1 MATTH
6 KTILVEAKSITEV
19 LDISKEHLR
28 SNGFRIKELHNELI
42 CTRGIGLLTAPQ
54 RFVLKFSQQ
63 DSQTVRIDGEFFILA
78 FLWFIKST
86 VDEKAI
92 SGGIPRR
99 KGYKLMQEYISRING
114 KVI

>member
-6 KTILVEAKSITEV
+6 KTILVGTKSLSEV

-28 SNGFRIKELHNELI
+28 SNGFGIKELHNELI
-42 CTRGIGLLTAPQ
+42 CTRGTGFLTAQQ

-63 DSQTVRIDGEFFILA
+63 DSQTIRIDGEFFTLA
-78 FLWFIKST
+78 YWFIKST

-92 SGGIPRR
+92 AAGIPRR